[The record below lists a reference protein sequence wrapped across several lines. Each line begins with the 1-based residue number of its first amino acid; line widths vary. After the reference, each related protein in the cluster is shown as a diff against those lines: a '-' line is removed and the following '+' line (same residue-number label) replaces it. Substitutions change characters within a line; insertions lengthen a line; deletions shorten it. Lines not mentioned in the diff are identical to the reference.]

1 MNTVNKPARGA
12 FTNEPVLNRGHPIT
26 TSLISS
32 SITKELKLKRKVKFL
47 LLKFPRNWINVRPKD
62 VFLIIL
68 LSEKIFSNPTLPTFT
83 PFPDCSDKMDRIINQ
98 VSRSNFYLEIKT
110 SIKRRFKE
118 RSKRFARDREG
129 AAPPLKLK
137 KRKSNGDVK
146 EPWIL
151 PEVLRAQDRPLS
163 NFQRVES
170 CASQ

>member
-32 SITKELKLKRKVKFL
+32 SITKELKLKSKIFIS
-47 LLKFPRNWINVRPKD
+47 FRNWINVRPKD

-68 LSEKIFSNPTLPTFT
+68 LSKKIFSNPNLPTFT

-129 AAPPLKLK
+129 ATPPLKLK

-163 NFQRVES
+163 NFQREES